1 MNLGDIIGSAWN
13 GVKSRKFR
21 FALNLIGILIGCAAI
36 TGLIS
41 LTQGLGSNVS
51 GQLSSLGASKITIT
65 SGGNAFANPGAGG
78 GDGSTATRVLDYKVV
93 NQISKISDISY
104 TVPVDSGGSV
114 SYSINGKTYYYS
126 VTGSTDDYFK
136 VNPSIEV
143 AAGRALLRSDAG
155 VAVIGANIA
164 QPTDSTSQ
172 IINVGDR
179 IKVTATVNDVTK
191 TLTLR
196 VVGILK
202 KTGGSFGSSDS
213 AIIIPLTTFDQFFE
227 KNGKYNAI
235 QVLASSTDK
244 IDAVSQKIKNSIS
257 GISVTTAATAQ
268 ALVSSVLGIIQ
279 AVLGGIASI
288 SLIVAGVGIVNTM
301 TISVLERTKEI
312 GVMKALGAKASD
324 ILILFLSEAI
334 LTGIIGGVIGGALGF
349 VVGIVAGNIIGLT
362 VSISLV
368 LGFEVVGFSVVTCV
382 VSGIYPAWHAAKLNP
397 VEALRSE

>member
-1 MNLGDIIGSAWN
+1 LNLGDIIGSAWN

-41 LTQGLGSNVS
+41 LTQGLGNNVS
-51 GQLSSLGASKITIT
+51 GQLSSLGASTITIT

-78 GDGSTATRVLDYKVV
+78 GGGSTATRVLDYKVV

-143 AAGRALLRSDAG
+143 AKGRALLRSDAG

-213 AIIIPLTTFDQFFE
+213 AIIIPITTFDQFFE

-301 TISVLERTKEI
+301 TISVLERTREI
-312 GVMKALGAKASD
+312 GVMKALGAKARD

-334 LTGIIGGVIGGALGF
+334 LTGIIGGVVGGALGF

-362 VSISLV
+362 VSINLV
-368 LGFEVVGFSVVTCV
+368 LGFEVLGFSVVTCV

>member
-13 GVKSRKFR
+13 GIKSRKFR

-51 GQLSSLGASKITIT
+51 GQLSSLGASTITIT
-65 SGGNAFANPGAGG
+65 SGGNAFANSGAGG

-126 VTGSTDDYFK
+126 LTGSTDDYFK

-143 AAGRALLRSDAG
+143 AAGRALLRSDTG

-227 KNGKYNAI
+227 KNGKYSSI

-257 GISVTTAATAQ
+257 DISVTTAATAQ

-301 TISVLERTKEI
+301 TISVLERTREI

-334 LTGIIGGVIGGALGF
+334 LTGIIGGVVGGALGF

-368 LGFEVVGFSVVTCV
+368 LGLEVVGFSVVTCV